1 MKKFICNIFLFII
14 FMSTFYLCAL
24 FIWGRSYTLGRLK
37 PNINYKIGSYGHMY
51 TRLNEIKNVNNLDI
65 LFLGSSHTYRGFDT
79 RIFKKHGL
87 NTFNLGSS
95 AQTPIQTLTLLNR
108 YLDNIKPELIIY
120 EVFPSTLSSDGV
132 ESSMDIIANDK
143 NDLYSYQMALNI
155 NKIKT
160 YNTLLYGTIRDLF
173 HLNYKFVEP
182 KQKGKDL
189 YVENGFVEK
198 QMKYYIPQSIENNK
212 IVLKKNQL
220 KSFEQI
226 LNIIKKKNIKLLLVY
241 APITKNLYSSY
252 TNTKYYDSLM
262 ISHGKYYNFNEI
274 MDLKDSVHFYDSHH
288 LNQKGV
294 KLFNNKLLNIIE
306 E

>member
-1 MKKFICNIFLFII
+1 MRKFIRNIFLF
-14 FMSTFYLCAL
+14 FVFTTTFYLCAL
-24 FIWGRSYTLGRLK
+24 FLWGSSYTLGRLK

-51 TRLNEIKNVNNLDI
+51 TRMNEIKNVNNLDI

-108 YLDNIKPELIIY
+108 YLDKLQPKLIIY
-120 EVFPSTLSSDGV
+120 EVFPPTLSSDGV

-143 NDLYSYQMALNI
+143 NDFYSYQMALNI

-160 YNTLLYGTIRDLF
+160 YNTLLYGTLRDLF
-173 HLNYKFVEP
+173 QLNYDFVEP
-182 KQKGKDL
+182 KQKGQDL
-189 YVENGFVEK
+189 YVKNGFVEK
-198 QMKYYIPQSIENNK
+198 KMKYYTSQSHVKNK
-212 IVLKKNQL
+212 IILKKNQL

-226 LNIIKKKNIKLLLVY
+226 LNIIKKKNIKLHLVY

-252 TNTKYYDSLM
+252 ANKKSYDSLM
-262 ISHGKYYNFNEI
+262 ASYGKYYNFNEI
-274 MDLKDSVHFYDSHH
+274 MNLKDSLHFYDSHH

-294 KLFNNKLLNIIE
+294 KLFNEKLLNVIE
-306 E
+306 K